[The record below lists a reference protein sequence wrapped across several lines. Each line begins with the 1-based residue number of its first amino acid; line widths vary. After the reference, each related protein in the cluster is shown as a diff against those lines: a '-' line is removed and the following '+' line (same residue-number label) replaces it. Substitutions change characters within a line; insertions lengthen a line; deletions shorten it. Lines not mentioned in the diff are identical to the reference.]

1 MYYVLILGSISLVI
15 VLSYICF
22 RALESLWENRFS
34 SAQVAFFYG
43 YAALVYGFAAVL
55 VSWMTLYN
63 INLFIGVPALIVL
76 FACRKR
82 AQRLK
87 APRYMNQ
94 IALGLGLIA
103 ICVGVINSILKL
115 IR

>member
-1 MYYVLILGSISLVI
+1 MYYVLILGSISLII
-15 VLSYICF
+15 VLSYFGF

-34 SAQVAFFYG
+34 SAQMAFFYG

-55 VSWMTLYN
+55 VSWITLYN
-63 INLFIGVPALIVL
+63 INLFIGMPALIVL

-82 AQRLK
+82 AQRLN
-87 APRYMNQ
+87 APKYINQ

-103 ICVGVINSILKL
+103 MGVGLVNAL
-115 IR
+115 RF